1 MILKNS
7 LKQMGRAKVK
17 MIVFLLLM
25 MLTVMF
31 LSLGV
36 NLWQTCNANME
47 KYEKVFT
54 TIGVVNQKENSM
66 ELRQSWDAATKKHTY
81 WDKPVYDSILP
92 VSLLDFDGANY
103 IIKPEQRPYYGA
115 YCHDIKI
122 GPTDREADFIN
133 IWGSIVEIMPYEDC
147 IPTEPVNVKV
157 TRVLWGTYYV
167 EGSDIWFCDHFNDD
181 PGLLEKGKT
190 YVTAIQIIG
199 NTHEDSYLRVPY
211 ESYPYN
217 QTISTQK
224 NKFGEVVAGKN
235 VPHENWEEVTD
246 NFYETNEGIK
256 WKSLVEAYERF
267 IKHTFP
273 VVPTSK
279 TELLMEFHQGSAH
292 ICDGRDI
299 TKEEYEKGEKVCIMP
314 QRFAQGNGLKVG
326 DNLNIQLY
334 YADYGRSASQTY
346 MPGGSLELNF
356 GLLNAKGEAYP
367 VFEDSEYEIVGFYS
381 NTVKPT
387 IQVTGYEMGHNAVV
401 IPSKSV
407 KNSDENNIVA
417 YGPMKGYTT
426 SFQIPNGT
434 IRAYMENFEALGI
447 NNLEINF
454 YDGGYE
460 KLASGMRNLKTVA
473 LILVVV
479 SATTTL
485 VILFFFE
492 FLFIS
497 KQKKR
502 TAIERSLGMSKK
514 ECTMSVLYGILVIIF
529 IGAIIGSFAG
539 FKITEFIMLNSMNT
553 GKELYSTAYSN
564 WVNNSDKVAKLSA
577 TSVSVNPLM
586 PILLC
591 LIVILVSL
599 VIALIFIK
607 NNLKSESLELLI
619 KSEE

>member
-7 LKQMGRAKVK
+7 LKQMGRDKIK

-25 MLTVMF
+25 MLTVTF

-54 TIGVVNQKENSM
+54 TIGVINQKENSM

-81 WDKPVYDSILP
+81 WDKPIYDSILP
-92 VSLLDFDGANY
+92 VSLLDFEGANY

-115 YCHDIKI
+115 YCPDIKI
-122 GPTDREADFIN
+122 RTDDEEAYFEDKLN
-133 IWGSIVEIMPYEDC
+133 AVVEIVPYEDC
-147 IPTEPVNVKV
+147 IPTEPTKVKV
-157 TRVLWGTYYV
+157 ARVLSGASYL
-167 EGSDIWFCDHFNDD
+167 ERSDIWLCDHFNDD

-190 YVTAIQIIG
+190 YVTDIEQFG
-199 NTHEDSYLRVPY
+199 NTHRDSYLKIPY
-211 ESYPYN
+211 EFLPHN
-217 QTISTQK
+217 LTISTQR
-224 NKFGEVVAGKN
+224 NKKGESIAEKDLLRGK
-235 VPHENWEEVTD
+235 WEEVT
-246 NFYETNEGIK
+246 NKFYETEEGIG
-256 WKSLVEAYERF
+256 WKTLGDAKDRF
-267 IKHTFP
+267 WKHTLP
-273 VVPTSK
+273 VVPTNK
-279 TELLMEFHQGSAH
+279 TELLLAFHQGTAH

-299 TKEEYEKGEKVCIMP
+299 TGEEYEKGKKVCIIPKKLAKM
-314 QRFAQGNGLKVG
+314 NGLKVG
-326 DNLNIQLY
+326 DSLNIQMY
-334 YADYGRSASQTY
+334 YADYERSASQTFA
-346 MPGGSLELNF
+346 PGSTVLNF
-356 GLLNAKGEAYP
+356 GLLNDKGEAYP
-367 VFEDSEYEIVGFYS
+367 VFEDSEYEIVGFY
-381 NTVKPT
+381 NDITKPT
-387 IQVTGYEMGHNAVV
+387 AEPTGYEMGDRAMI

-434 IRAYMENFEALGI
+434 IREYLEKFKALGI

-460 KLASGMRNLKTVA
+460 KLASGMHNLKTVA
-473 LILVVV
+473 IILVAVSVV
-479 SATTTL
+479 TTL
-485 VILFFFE
+485 AVLFFFV

-502 TAIERSLGMSKK
+502 TAIERSLGMSKM
-514 ECTMSVLYGILVIIF
+514 ECILSMLYGVLMITS

-539 FKITEFIMLNSMNT
+539 FKITEFVMSNSMNS

-564 WVNNSDKVAKLSA
+564 WVNNSDKVAKLSE
-577 TSVSVNPLM
+577 TVVSVNPLM

-591 LIVILVSL
+591 SIVILVLL

-607 NNLKSESLELLI
+607 NNLKAEPLELLS